1 MRVNACRRAD
11 LIPRKIGIMGIGFA
25 ALLQAG
31 CAATP
36 IPVEYSA
43 TSSMSAT
50 GSVVVG
56 DFKYEPAI
64 MGQVAT
70 NQLKNTAVGSIKLD
84 KNIDAFVRDGIFKEL
99 RNVGIKVDG
108 KNRVL
113 AGDIK
118 QFLVDDLGY
127 SVDWTVDVRY
137 TVKDESG
144 TILYDSDKLVKSHTA
159 KFANV
164 FVAINQQIKASAEQ
178 LISDPDFIKVIN

>member
-1 MRVNACRRAD
+1 MDWIAIISVPCRRLFWGNSMRVNACRRAD
-11 LIPRKIGIMGIGFA
+11 QIPRKIGIMGIGVA

-70 NQLKNTAVGSIKLD
+70 NQLKN
-84 KNIDAFVRDGIFKEL
+84 
-99 RNVGIKVDG
+99 
-108 KNRVL
+108 
-113 AGDIK
+113 
-118 QFLVDDLGY
+118 
-127 SVDWTVDVRY
+127 
-137 TVKDESG
+137 
-144 TILYDSDKLVKSHTA
+144 
-159 KFANV
+159 
-164 FVAINQQIKASAEQ
+164 
-178 LISDPDFIKVIN
+178 